1 MFGLIVHSV
10 ADWAATRARGA
21 VTLSVAIRMS
31 FFMDYSMQ
39 WQVFLVASITARTT
53 FSRMPNTRAISCLVA
68 PFRRAFRIAEALSG
82 VMAIVVI

>member
-1 MFGLIVHSV
+1 M
-10 ADWAATRARGA
+10 ADWADTRARGA
-21 VTLSVAIRMS
+21 LTVSVAIRMS
-31 FFMDYSMQ
+31 FSWIYSMR

-53 FSRMPNTRAISCLVA
+53 FSGMPNTRAISCLVA